1 MKNIFFFLVLLL
13 STNKAFAQSD
23 LEATVRLSIHNF
35 RMSDGSGGL
44 TESNITELM
53 SYLEQFFGPWG
64 IHFCV
69 KSIDY
74 IDDDF
79 IYGSSA
85 ATVMTYSHP
94 LYGDIVNET
103 FYDHFVVQN
112 GANLNE
118 TLNIDLY
125 TRAVFNPISYGAGE
139 TNGHDCLSS
148 CQVVNGM
155 VTQAGAAVVAH
166 ELGHCLGLQHTF
178 SGSLQQFGSCVSELG
193 QALDPLTID
202 CCGDEICDT
211 PFDPGLNAIGPYEQ
225 VSETCEWKLQM
236 GNPYIFNTLGIASPL
251 DDISTISLTWTP
263 IQFSLYD
270 AFIASFITL
279 DPLVQYT
286 PLLDNIMSYTFPPC
300 RSSFTQGQ
308 ADRMWNVLPSIQVAY
323 FTSVNQIVEL
333 NLVVPSNTTMELP
346 SSDLYVFESVT
357 LEENST
363 LILND
368 TRLEFSSDGILV
380 VKHGANLIATN
391 TIFTSRT
398 ECSDTQSW
406 KRIEVWGP
414 REIDGTVLSS
424 GSIHLVNCTISNAS
438 TGIFGGYD
446 YTNNAYSDYSPI
458 VSCNNVIF
466 TNNYYDVRL
475 TCQSPSCLRGAG
487 GTEQRF
493 SGCQFRIRE
502 NYPNSLVEKQ
512 HGYFMNLNN
521 TDNVTIEGC
530 SFTNE
535 VPIETHG
542 TNCSI
547 YSLNS
552 FLDIIPGEYDH
563 SLNID
568 DFSNSIIV
576 SSLPCQINSINIDQ
590 TLVYAFPNIEETDNT
605 TFNNIYLSGVVN
617 PTIVNSMISF
627 GYLGYGLYLMGCTDY
642 NVRDNV
648 FFDANANELSY
659 GIVVRGSGPAA
670 NLIDNNQFGFDDPLF
685 PEGSLSFTGLNTSIL
700 SLDNNAW
707 LDFDNTGLQ
716 LHCNDFV
723 YGERMILVSHSEYY
737 PSNLPSGMSTT
748 QGSEFVGAGNWF
760 EPSTV
765 SDFENFEEND
775 VDYRYK
781 EIDPADILF
790 LIPDNNVTGVI
801 SNESLFPSN
810 CQSTLEGITD
820 GDIQEEIENMKDI
833 LVDHMSALTDILDGG
848 NTDELV
854 DEIIYADYSDAVQL
868 AYDLLSRS
876 PYLSESALKEAIA
889 NIYALPNA
897 LLLLILQSNPH
908 VSRTGDLR
916 DKVNT
921 RLIPFTEY
929 ELALINQARGVIT
942 AKDNHEANI
951 AYLNVERNRRINE
964 LMRRYLG
971 SGNTQSS
978 INLVALEPALNY
990 RYQHAMLLYATGN
1003 RSGAEAILS
1012 AIDVN
1017 HMETGFQAMHGANV
1031 QAMVL
1036 LMTIK
1041 DNHMQA
1047 TPNELQQLRDLVAGP
1062 HAQSAA
1068 WAASLLRCFEE
1079 VPFDVVYEDP
1089 NAQPRSS
1096 WAQLPVVKEELLLYP
1111 NPVDNLLLI
1120 QPIGGPTDSKY
1131 LVEITDMLGKVVYL
1145 QDHSPS
1151 KQLLVDLSELA
1162 SGMYTCHV
1170 RSGSFQQ
1177 SASVVVRH

>member
-1 MKNIFFFLVLLL
+1 
-13 STNKAFAQSD
+13 
-23 LEATVRLSIHNF
+23 
-35 RMSDGSGGL
+35 
-44 TESNITELM
+44 
-53 SYLEQFFGPWG
+53 
-64 IHFCV
+64 
-69 KSIDY
+69 
-74 IDDDF
+74 
-79 IYGSSA
+79 
-85 ATVMTYSHP
+85 
-94 LYGDIVNET
+94 
-103 FYDHFVVQN
+103 
-112 GANLNE
+112 
-118 TLNIDLY
+118 
-125 TRAVFNPISYGAGE
+125 
-139 TNGHDCLSS
+139 
-148 CQVVNGM
+148 
-155 VTQAGAAVVAH
+155 
-166 ELGHCLGLQHTF
+166 
-178 SGSLQQFGSCVSELG
+178 
-193 QALDPLTID
+193 
-202 CCGDEICDT
+202 
-211 PFDPGLNAIGPYEQ
+211 
-225 VSETCEWKLQM
+225 
-236 GNPYIFNTLGIASPL
+236 
-251 DDISTISLTWTP
+251 
-263 IQFSLYD
+263 
-270 AFIASFITL
+270 
-279 DPLVQYT
+279 
-286 PLLDNIMSYTFPPC
+286 
-300 RSSFTQGQ
+300 
-308 ADRMWNVLPSIQVAY
+308 
-323 FTSVNQIVEL
+323 
-333 NLVVPSNTTMELP
+333 
-346 SSDLYVFESVT
+346 
-357 LEENST
+357 
-363 LILND
+363 
-368 TRLEFSSDGILV
+368 
-380 VKHGANLIATN
+380 
-391 TIFTSRT
+391 
-398 ECSDTQSW
+398 
-406 KRIEVWGP
+406 
-414 REIDGTVLSS
+414 
-424 GSIHLVNCTISNAS
+424 
-438 TGIFGGYD
+438 
-446 YTNNAYSDYSPI
+446 
-458 VSCNNVIF
+458 
-466 TNNYYDVRL
+466 
-475 TCQSPSCLRGAG
+475 
-487 GTEQRF
+487 
-493 SGCQFRIRE
+493 
-502 NYPNSLVEKQ
+502 
-512 HGYFMNLNN
+512 
-521 TDNVTIEGC
+521 
-530 SFTNE
+530 
-535 VPIETHG
+535 
-542 TNCSI
+542 
-547 YSLNS
+547 
-552 FLDIIPGEYDH
+552 
-563 SLNID
+563 
-568 DFSNSIIV
+568 
-576 SSLPCQINSINIDQ
+576 
-590 TLVYAFPNIEETDNT
+590 
-605 TFNNIYLSGVVN
+605 
-617 PTIVNSMISF
+617 
-627 GYLGYGLYLMGCTDY
+627 
-642 NVRDNV
+642 
-648 FFDANANELSY
+648 
-659 GIVVRGSGPAA
+659 
-670 NLIDNNQFGFDDPLF
+670 
-685 PEGSLSFTGLNTSIL
+685 
-700 SLDNNAW
+700 
-707 LDFDNTGLQ
+707 
-716 LHCNDFV
+716 
-723 YGERMILVSHSEYY
+723 MILVSHSEYY
-737 PSNLPSGMSTT
+737 PSNLPSGISTT
-748 QGSEFVGAGNWF
+748 QGSGFVGAGNWF

-781 EIDPADILF
+781 EIVSADIPF
-790 LIPDNNVTGVI
+790 LVPDNNVSGLI
-801 SNESLFPSN
+801 ANEASDASP
-810 CQSTLEGITD
+810 CQSSFDGISD
-820 GDIQEEIENMKDI
+820 GDIQDEIENMKDI

-876 PYLSESALKEAIA
+876 PYLSESALREAID